1 MKKIMLTIAC
11 LLALALLGADDKG
24 DGAKPLFN
32 GKDFTG
38 WQGNTQGWAF
48 EPDGT
53 LAWKKQAGDIWT
65 QTHYD
70 NFVLDFDYKVARDSN
85 SGVFIRLA
93 NPKDPVQTGLEI
105 QVYDSV
111 GKGTDKHHAG
121 AVYDAVAPS
130 KNVEKPVG
138 EWNHMTIL
146 AKGPTIQVTLN
157 GEQVVD
163 MNLDQW
169 TTAGK
174 NPDGSPNKYKT
185 PLKDFPR
192 RGRIQIQD
200 HHKPVWYRN
209 MKIKELK
216 DEA

>member
-1 MKKIMLTIAC
+1 MPKTMLTIAC
-11 LLALALLGADDKG
+11 LLSLTLLAADKPD
-24 DGAKPLFN
+24 DGFTPLFN

-53 LAWKKQAGDIWT
+53 LAWQKKAGDIWT
-65 QTHYD
+65 EKQYD
-70 NFVLDFDYKVARDSN
+70 DFILDFDYKVATGSN
-85 SGVFIRLA
+85 SGVFIRIG

-111 GKGTDKHHAG
+111 GKGTGKHNAG
-121 AVYDAVAPS
+121 AVYDALAPS
-130 KNVEKPVG
+130 RNVEKPVG
-138 EWNHMTIL
+138 EWNHMTIV
-146 AKGPTIQVTLN
+146 AKGRTIQVTLN
-157 GEQVVD
+157 GEQIID

-174 NPDGSPNKYKT
+174 NPDGSPNKYKK

-192 RGRIQIQD
+192 KGRLQIQD

-216 DEA
+216 DPA